1 MFDSCSSNQ
10 PTVIAGKTCGIP
22 IEATPKARVVF
33 NALEAQADKN
43 YWAHMIVNGIKA
55 LCSGQLS
62 VNNVFIKEQG
72 YRGAM
77 GSEFYVV
84 LPGCTATMEKLSS
97 GRYKLLYMKADQKY
111 FNKQQDG
118 LKPGL
123 YNVSR
128 RVTGW
133 TAEFVPTGQIKSE
146 KDRVVA
152 ISDGGYESAYQAAGE
167 IESFIS
173 KSPVSGGGFTLAN
186 NGYDMHY
193 TAGTGRI
200 GGLRNLKQALGAQTD
215 STLHESAILLA
226 NAMAQSKDI
235 KGVRWIAE
243 RGGSGVLTQ
252 AMRILAD
259 SGIKLEEH
267 TIFLSNPR
275 TQKHQVIELAKKIGF
290 KTDRDIS
297 TSNPLNPAELT
308 GGLFFGV
315 GGYYTAVKRLKYE
328 DSYTKLNFVGDVSK
342 ETVNLKGAGGTALAV
357 GAALGITTGVGV
369 PAVAV
374 FAGAIATAMGL
385 GSKLAETFI
394 PGIYHKISS
403 KF

>member
-1 MFDSCSSNQ
+1 MFESSSSNQ

-97 GRYKLLYMKADQKY
+97 GRYKLLYMKADENY
-111 FNKQQDG
+111 FKSQVDG
-118 LKPGL
+118 VKPGL
-123 YNVSR
+123 YNVSKHSDE
-128 RVTGW
+128 W
-133 TAEFVPTGQIKSE
+133 EAEFISNGQIKSE

-152 ISDGGYESAYQAAGE
+152 ISDSGYANPSDAANE
-167 IESFIS
+167 IENFIT
-173 KSPVSGGGFTLAN
+173 KSPVSGGSFTLAS

-193 TAGTGRI
+193 TAGNERI
-200 GGLRNLKQALGAQTD
+200 GGLRNLKQALAAQTD
-215 STLHESAILLA
+215 KGLHESAILLA
-226 NAMAQSKDI
+226 RTMAQSKDI

-259 SGIKLEEH
+259 SGVKLEKH

-275 TQKHQVIELAKKIGF
+275 TQKHQIVELAKKIGF
-290 KTDRDIS
+290 KMDRDIAQ
-297 TSNPLNPAELT
+297 SNPLNPSELA

-315 GGYYTAVKRLKYE
+315 GGYYTSAKRLMHD

-342 ETVNLKGAGGTALAV
+342 ETLNLKGAGGTALAV

-374 FAGAIATAMGL
+374 FAGAIGATMGL
-385 GSKLAETFI
+385 GSKLAETFV
-394 PGIYHKISS
+394 PRIYHKISS